1 MSQPTP
7 IRERQIDAPEIAAFL
22 VNRTSI
28 RYLHP
33 FMHHERSLGE
43 AARFLEIS
51 KSRMGYWLKKLLEM
65 ELIRLI
71 RIEKRG
77 KHRVP
82 IYTATAEV
90 FIMPIELV
98 QPEADENLLNEHAR
112 DFERSAK
119 RSLLHTAHMSSDHW
133 DVRFS
138 FVDGTGKLDVV
149 PVGDD
154 IEEIVNHWGRLQ
166 FSAPQ
171 ARAFRQELL
180 DLIER
185 FERASSGEGKRYL
198 YKLMLVEESV
208 D

>member
-1 MSQPTP
+1 MTEPTP
-7 IRERQIDAPEIAAFL
+7 IRERQIDLPEIAAFL
-22 VNRTSI
+22 VNRTSV

-33 FMHHERSLGE
+33 FMHQERSLAE
-43 AARFLEIS
+43 AAQFLEIS

-65 ELIRLI
+65 NLIRLV
-71 RIEKRG
+71 RTEKRG

-82 IYTATAEV
+82 VYTATAEV
-90 FIMPIELV
+90 FIMPIELI
-98 QPEADENLLNEHAR
+98 QPDADENLLSLNAK

-119 RSLLHTAHMSSDHW
+119 RSLLHTARMSSDRW
-133 DVRFS
+133 NVRFS
-138 FVDGTGKLDVV
+138 FIDGTGKLDVV

-171 ARAFRQELL
+171 AKLFRQELL
-180 DLIER
+180 GLVER
-185 FERASSGEGKRYL
+185 FVQASSSKGKRYL
-198 YKLMLVEESV
+198 YKIMMVEEA